1 MRRHS
6 VSTVRRGSGR
16 RGVSEESSIL
26 GEDRG
31 HKPDVKVGV
40 VDLRGGFHF
49 RVGREDLVRT
59 IAGAFAVAAFGVGG
73 FNLRYYKG
81 ARLLQNGDGISRKFG
96 LPGARPL
103 EIARRRMARRP
114 NPVSHCRKQR

>member
-1 MRRHS
+1 VKRIRDEKLSLTAAGCETPYTAFQGEMRRHS

-59 IAGAFAVAAFGVGG
+59 IAGAFAVAAFGIGG
-73 FNLRYYKG
+73 FNLRSM
-81 ARLLQNGDGISRKFG
+81 ATTASIFSLL
-96 LPGARPL
+96 
-103 EIARRRMARRP
+103 
-114 NPVSHCRKQR
+114 